1 MEESIRIGQNLFHK
15 YIGYVTVTKIRD
27 GCIEADTGSRGVLPF
42 AFYDFGKVLF
52 FDKEHTAKSFN
63 TYDEY
68 ISFCEDDKKI
78 KLELEKIATQ
88 ERERLRLKKIQ
99 EFEREK
105 ELEIERQRV
114 LENEKKKLEQVKEE
128 KPYLTSVEPIIS
140 KSSQWDQLFDLNS
153 LMGRIST
160 NPETLLKIKKDEE
173 GKIKEILKRRKIEYF
188 VHFTRIENL
197 ASIMKDGLVPVS
209 LQQKKNIPSLHND
222 DQRIDS
228 QLNCTSCSIGF
239 PNYKLFYTFREYK
252 FPGTKWVMIVVD
264 PDILFSPTNI
274 VYYCHTNAASV
285 FPRVSSVKELCT
297 AMAFENMYCESTIT
311 KENKLINRNDLQISD
326 DITTDP
332 QAEILISDIIA
343 PEHIACIWFQS
354 QSDIDEYVKN
364 NGADLISKF
373 GHQVIS
379 RFFKARED
387 YIFWKKE
394 N

>member
-1 MEESIRIGQNLFHK
+1 MEKYLSIGGKLFHK
-15 YIGYVTVTKIRD
+15 YLGFIVVKQVD
-27 GCIEADTGSRGVLPF
+27 DKNLLADTGSQGVLPF

-52 FDKEHTAKSFN
+52 FDKEHASKAFD

-68 ISFCEDDKKI
+68 ITFCEEDKRKRA
-78 KLELEKIATQ
+78 ELEEQATR
-88 ERERLRLKKIQ
+88 ELERLRLKEIE

-105 ELEIERQRV
+105 EQEIERLRV
-114 LENEKKKLEQVKEE
+114 LDNKKKKLEQVQKE
-128 KPYLTSVEPIIS
+128 KPFVTSAEPIIS
-140 KSSQWDQLFDLNS
+140 KCPQWDQLFDLNS
-153 LMGRIST
+153 LIGNISP
-160 NPETLLKIKKDEE
+160 NRETLLKIKKDEE
-173 GKIKEILKRRKIEYF
+173 DKIKGILKRRKIGYL

-228 QLNCTSCSIGF
+228 QLNCTSCSISF
-239 PNYKLFYTFREYK
+239 PNYKLFFTFREYK

-343 PEHIACIWFQS
+343 PEHIACICFQS

-373 GHQVIS
+373 DHQVVS
-379 RFFKARED
+379 GFFNARKD
-387 YIFWKKE
+387 YMFWKKE